1 MITQQIISS
10 ELEVLKKHIDS
21 GDIRIPS
28 LWQGLKPGLIIMGW
42 MIFCPLLMSFL
53 ITQKTS
59 ETLTAVLVGG
69 WLGLIVMIIMA
80 NIRMLYLS
88 LPEKFLKTS
97 SVMSVISSKL
107 KTYYIVYM
115 GFVFLLSFLGFI
127 IYGFGVILVTVIMA
141 FLIQLDIGRYQFV
154 GVIDAINSYVKNK
167 KLSRVK

>member
-42 MIFCPLLMSFL
+42 MIFCPLLRSFL

-107 KTYYIVYM
+107 KIYYIVYM

-141 FLIQLDIGRYQFV
+141 LLIQLDIGRYQFV
-154 GVIDAINSYVKNK
+154 GVIDAINSYVKSK
-167 KLSRVK
+167 K

>member
-1 MITQQIISS
+1 
-10 ELEVLKKHIDS
+10 
-21 GDIRIPS
+21 
-28 LWQGLKPGLIIMGW
+28 
-42 MIFCPLLMSFL
+42 MSFL

-59 ETLTAVLVGG
+59 ETFTAVLVGG

-107 KTYYIVYM
+107 KVYYIVYM
-115 GFVFLLSFLGFI
+115 GVVFLLSFLGFI

-154 GVIDAINSYVKNK
+154 GVIDAINSYVKSK
-167 KLSRVK
+167 K

>member
-59 ETLTAVLVGG
+59 ETLTAVLAGG
-69 WLGLIVMIIMA
+69 WLGLIILFIVA
-80 NIRMLYLS
+80 RIRMLYFS
-88 LPEKFLKTS
+88 LPEEFLKTS
-97 SVMSVISSKL
+97 SVMRVISSKL
-107 KTYYIVYM
+107 KVYFIVYM
-115 GFVFLLSFLGFI
+115 GVIFLWSFLGGGI
-127 IYGFGVILVTVIMA
+127 IYGFGAILVTVIMA
-141 FLIQLDIGRYQFV
+141 FLIQ
-154 GVIDAINSYVKNK
+154 
-167 KLSRVK
+167 